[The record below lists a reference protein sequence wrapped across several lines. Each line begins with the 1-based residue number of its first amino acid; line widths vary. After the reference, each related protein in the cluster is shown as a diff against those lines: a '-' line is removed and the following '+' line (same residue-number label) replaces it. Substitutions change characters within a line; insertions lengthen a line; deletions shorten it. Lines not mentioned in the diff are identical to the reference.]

1 MEGDTADDDT
11 AIQLES
17 AFLSTPSGW
26 RATLPYRFGRRIC
39 EFLSTPSGWRATA
52 QSFRKS
58 IALRLY
64 FYPRP
69 PGGGRPQYDRAVRLR
84 SYYFYPRPPG
94 GGRQIK
100 VINHRIA
107 DLISIHALRVEGD
120 YLHFLA
126 FFLRCISIHAL
137 RVEGD
142 MRAKRKCPGLRISI
156 HALRVEGD
164 YPREPMAPRVCDFY
178 PRPPGGGRRV
188 PGQAEYCKGSISIH
202 ALRVEGDRIRP
213 ELF

>member
-94 GGRQIK
+94 GGRLDEIID
-100 VINHRIA
+100 ININA
-107 DLISIHALRVEGD
+107 QN
-120 YLHFLA
+120 F
-126 FFLRCISIHAL
+126 
-137 RVEGD
+137 
-142 MRAKRKCPGLRISI
+142 
-156 HALRVEGD
+156 
-164 YPREPMAPRVCDFY
+164 YPRPPGGGRHGVGEKSDGSYIDFY
-178 PRPPGGGRRV
+178 PRPPGGGRRTMTLSGCSGCYFYPRP
-188 PGQAEYCKGSISIH
+188 PGGGRLATRLYTPSSDRFLSTPSGWRATIACIIKDELSVAISIH
-202 ALRVEGDRIRP
+202 ALRVEGDKS
-213 ELF
+213 FK